1 MASFESSAVMESVA
15 VDWLN
20 PLKNR
25 NNSKIDS
32 FSFVLIQINNGV
44 IGCTDG
50 WPFKKTKIEIF

>member
-1 MASFESSAVMESVA
+1 MVSFESSAVMDSVA

-20 PLKNR
+20 PLENR

-32 FSFVLIQINNGV
+32 FNFVLIRIDNGV
-44 IGCTDG
+44 IGCTVG